1 MKDSTWFTIRHHPIK
16 RRQPVKQ
23 RSASSI
29 DFTGPITIAAGV
41 AVLFS
46 IRFLYCL
53 PFSGFTRGFNYET
66 VTTLVSFLIFAQEP
80 WSFPVGV
87 IKDLAFPYEDANIGN
102 VGALPL
108 FALSFKALG
117 TVASYFQT
125 QDYFIL
131 VEILSCFLTAFFAQ
145 KILASIGVPG
155 KLLRALGA
163 LLTGTSFL
171 LLTRSEW
178 LQPFCVVSFPLF
190 MAWIYAMLLALRR
203 GSWSLREDVAAVLI
217 FPLAA
222 LIDNYALFGMLLGT
236 SALLVF
242 ELYEAILGGLR
253 SSWNRVF
260 RIFFFC
266 IAGSTLSLLAL
277 YAIGMYPLPA
287 VPNTFTSYDFGMGG
301 RYHVADLFAPLIPF
315 AKQAGTFP
323 ESSLAAKLHFP
334 FDTGQLGPG
343 QYEGIAYVGTPVLLV
358 LMATA
363 VAWVVS
369 LQQKILAGKT
379 NAATTPGRLIVGAP
393 WKKVGFAS
401 LGVFFFSMGYEL
413 VILGEAFPGFSGM
426 PAAWIADRF
435 PAVYNFRAPG
445 RLASLLSL
453 FLILE
458 SVRRLSLWNTKMAT
472 QSQGAHSR
480 TVTSVAYAVIIGLA
494 AIHLIEISPYLKP
507 VPSQPLHPV
516 SGAYSIKDVEKLQQ
530 LGKTH
535 QVVLISPSVR
545 AAEVNWTS
553 HAFALVYYS
562 GLRSNLYY
570 LARTIPAHEAK
581 ISADM
586 YKVANGDW
594 EPLLAEYGNNILF
607 AIPSAQSDKLRS
619 RMEIGFE
626 ETLIG
631 PISVWAKRNEAK

>member
-1 MKDSTWFTIRHHPIK
+1 M
-16 RRQPVKQ
+16 KQ
-23 RSASSI
+23 RSASFI
-29 DFTGPITIAAGV
+29 DLTGPITIAAGV
-41 AVLFS
+41 AILFS

-80 WSFPVGV
+80 WSFPLGV
-87 IKDLAFPYEDANIGN
+87 IKGLAFPFADANIGN

-117 TVASYFQT
+117 SLSSSFLI

-131 VEILSCFLTAFFAQ
+131 VEILSCFLTAFVAQ
-145 KILASIGVPG
+145 KTLASIGAPE
-155 KLLRALGA
+155 KALRALGA

-171 LLTRSEW
+171 LLTRSEL
-178 LQPFCVVSFPLF
+178 LQPFCVASFPLF

-203 GSWSLREDVAAVLI
+203 GSWSLREDVVAVLI

-222 LIDNYALFGMLLGT
+222 LVDNYALFGMLLGT
-236 SALLVF
+236 SALLMF
-242 ELYEAILGGLR
+242 EFCEAILGGLR

-266 IAGSTLSLLAL
+266 IAGSMLSLLAL

-363 VAWVVS
+363 IAWAGS
-369 LQQKILAGKT
+369 LLQKMLVGKT
-379 NAATTPGRLIVGAP
+379 NAVTTPGRFIVSTP
-393 WKKVGFAS
+393 WKKVGLAS

-458 SVRRLSLWNTKMAT
+458 SVRRLSLWNNRMV
-472 QSQGAHSR
+472 SR
-480 TVTSVAYAVIIGLA
+480 SPDLISRDIMPIVHAVILGLA
-494 AIHLIEISPYLKP
+494 AIHLTEIAPYLRP
-507 VPSQPLHPV
+507 VTSQPVHPIN
-516 SGAYSIKDVEKLQQ
+516 GAYSASDIERLRQ
-530 LGKTH
+530 LGKAH
-535 QVVLISPSVR
+535 EVVLISPAVQ
-545 AAEVNWTS
+545 AAGVDWTS
-553 HAFALVYYS
+553 QAFALAYYS

-570 LARTIPAHEAK
+570 LARTIPDHQAK
-581 ISADM
+581 ITVDLNR
-586 YKVANGDW
+586 VANGDW
-594 EPLLAEYGNNILF
+594 EPFLAEYGNNTLF
-607 AIPSAQSDKLRS
+607 AIPSIQADKLRS
-619 RMEIGFE
+619 RMNDRFE
-626 ETLIG
+626 ETVIG
-631 PISVWAKRNEAK
+631 PISVWAKRSNAK

>member
-1 MKDSTWFTIRHHPIK
+1 
-16 RRQPVKQ
+16 VKQ
-23 RSASSI
+23 RSASAI
-29 DFTGPITIAAGV
+29 YLTGPITIAAAI

-53 PFSGFTRGFNYET
+53 PFSGFTRGFNYES

-87 IKDLAFPYEDANIGN
+87 IKDLAFPFQDANIGN

-117 TVASYFQT
+117 TVASYFQA

-131 VEILSCFLTAFFAQ
+131 VEILSCFLTAFLAQ

-155 KLLRALGA
+155 KALRALGA

-190 MAWIYAMLLALRR
+190 MAWIYAMLLALHR
-203 GSWSLREDVAAVLI
+203 GSWSRRKDVAVVLI

-222 LIDNYALFGMLLGT
+222 LVDNYSLFGMLLGT
-236 SALLVF
+236 SALLMF

-266 IAGSTLSLLAL
+266 IAGSMLSLLAL

-323 ESSLAAKLHFP
+323 ESSLAVKFHFP

-358 LMATA
+358 LMATTIAWA
-363 VAWVVS
+363 VA
-369 LQQKILAGKT
+369 LQQKILAGKK
-379 NAATTPGRLIVGAP
+379 NAVTTPGRLTVSAP
-393 WKKVGFAS
+393 WKKVGLAS

-435 PAVYNFRAPG
+435 PAVYNFRGPG
-445 RLASLLSL
+445 RLALLLSL

-458 SVRRLSLWNTKMAT
+458 SMRRLSLWNNLMVIR
-472 QSQGAHSR
+472 SLEPISR
-480 TVTSVAYAVIIGLA
+480 DVVPMGHAVVVALA
-494 AIHLIEISPYLKP
+494 IIHLIEVAPYLKP
-507 VPSQPLHPV
+507 LAAQPVHPI
-516 SGAYSIKDVEKLQQ
+516 SSSYSVTDIEKLRQ
-530 LGKTH
+530 LGKSH
-535 QVVLISPSVR
+535 KVVLISPAVQ
-545 AAEVNWTS
+545 AAGVDWTS
-553 HAFALVYYS
+553 QAFAFAYYS

-570 LARTIPAHEAK
+570 LARTIPDHQAK
-581 ISADM
+581 IAADLNR
-586 YKVANGDW
+586 VANGDW
-594 EPLLAEYGNNILF
+594 EPFLAEYGNNTLF
-607 AIPSAQSDKLRS
+607 AIPSIQAEKLRS
-619 RMEIGFE
+619 RMNRRFE
-626 ETLIG
+626 ETVIG
-631 PISVWAKRNEAK
+631 PISVWAKRSNAK